1 MSWLL
6 IALTVWTVAAAPMAV
21 LIGRCIRRAD
31 QLDLVAATVHVVPDY
46 VPANWTASAAESR

>member
-31 QLDLVAATVHVVPDY
+31 QLDLVATAHVVPNY
-46 VPANWTASAAESR
+46 VPANWTASAAER